1 MGLAVRD
8 IQPAMSLRTFTPE
21 ALKDLHTTA
30 SLVPSSRFLTSAML
44 APLPLARARCVVEFG
59 SGTGVMTRPLLDALP
74 PEATLLCF
82 EVNPRFCHYLKKNFL
97 DPRVKVIA
105 ASAERLPE
113 ELAAR
118 GLPPVDAAVSSLGL
132 TSMPGRTRE
141 AILQGLISSL
151 GPVAVFTQFQYVH
164 SLLAYLQPADGH
176 LERFSAA
183 RFLGRYFSRVT
194 TEVVWRNI
202 PPAFVL
208 TCRR

>member
-1 MGLAVRD
+1 LAVRD

-59 SGTGVMTRPLLDALP
+59 SGTGVMTRALLKHLP
-74 PEATLLCF
+74 AAATLICF
-82 EVNPRFCHYLKKNFL
+82 EVNPRFCAYLRENFSG
-97 DPRVKVIA
+97 PRLVLIA
-105 ASAERLPE
+105 ASAECLPE
-113 ELAAR
+113 VLAVR
-118 GLPPVDAAVSSLGL
+118 GLGPVDAALSSLGL
-132 TSMPGRTRE
+132 TSMPSRTRE
-141 AILQGLISSL
+141 AILEGLIGSL
-151 GPVAVFTQFQYVH
+151 GPGGVLTQFQYLH
-164 SLLAYLQPADGH
+164 SLLFYLQAGDEG
-176 LERFSAA
+176 LERFTTA
-183 RFLGRYFSRVT
+183 RFLARYFACVT